1 MKFLRK
7 FWIIVIG
14 EWCFSIR
21 TEKLALL
28 LILYQLTEVNATFP
42 RLQSDLKPILYI
54 TNKIQLNSYFIFF
67 DLNTKKKK
75 KRNQKRM
82 GSWKRRWLVAIWHRK
97 NRLPLK
103 SCARNE
109 VINRIPQQYIIY
121 KFPFLIILNAC
132 RAVNHLPV
140 LNCEMVLAIGT
151 VSPACINEYPL
162 AWAMKLAA
170 SRRCN

>member
-21 TEKLALL
+21 IEKLALL

-42 RLQSDLKPILYI
+42 RLQSDLKLILYI

-75 KRNQKRM
+75 KKSKTHGIM
-82 GSWKRRWLVAIWHRK
+82 KEKMVGSDLT
-97 NRLPLK
+97 P
-103 SCARNE
+103 E
-109 VINRIPQQYIIY
+109 
-121 KFPFLIILNAC
+121 
-132 RAVNHLPV
+132 
-140 LNCEMVLAIGT
+140 E
-151 VSPACINEYPL
+151 PAPSQEL
-162 AWAMKLAA
+162 RQEW
-170 SRRCN
+170 SH